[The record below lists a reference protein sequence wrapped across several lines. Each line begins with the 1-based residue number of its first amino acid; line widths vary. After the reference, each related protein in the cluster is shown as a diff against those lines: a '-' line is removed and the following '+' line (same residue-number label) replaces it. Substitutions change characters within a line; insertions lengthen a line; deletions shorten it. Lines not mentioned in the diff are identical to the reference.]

1 MKMKH
6 LRPGAALVALASA
19 LSQTPNPPP
28 APAQESSDTPVL
40 RVTVNL
46 VQVDAVVTDS
56 KGKQVTNL
64 TAGDFEL
71 LQDGKPQKITKF
83 SYISTAAPT
92 PAPAAPKPPVPG
104 RATPPPP
111 AVKLRPSQVRRTI
124 AMVVDDLGLSF
135 ESTAQVRGA
144 LKKFVEEQMQPG
156 DLVAI
161 VRTGAG
167 MGALQ
172 QFTSDKRQLYAAID
186 RVKFNMMGRSGV
198 SAFAPINDSDDG
210 SSAGLD
216 DFRDE
221 YFARGSLGAINYVV
235 GGLKE
240 MPGRKAVILL
250 SDSIRLFNQEGL
262 NDRILES
269 VRQLTDLANRASV
282 VIYSIDPRGLPT
294 LSLTAADNVRGGNP
308 LALSGHM
315 QRRHAEYFESQDGLN
330 YLAQE
335 TGGLFIHDT
344 NDISG
349 GIRSVLD
356 DQRGYYLI
364 GYTPDD
370 TTFQQL
376 KGKDRPYH
384 KIKVRVKPAGL
395 MVRSRTGFFG
405 VPDQQARPAYRTRE
419 EQMFA
424 ALGSPFGGGGV
435 RLRMTALFA
444 TNAQKGSFVQS
455 MLHIDGHD
463 LTFTDEPDGFKKAVV
478 DVLLVT
484 FGDNGTVIDQTS
496 QTFTMR
502 GKADTYKLAMQR
514 GFVHTVN
521 HVVKKPG
528 AYQLR
533 AAVRDSV
540 SQKIGSATQFIEV
553 PDVSK
558 GRLTLSGIVMRASR
572 PPDPP
577 QQPGAAAGP
586 PSTEAQQEPRRQQ
599 AEADSMGTPALRI
612 FHPGR
617 KVEYALQILNA
628 QEDHATKQVQLE
640 SQLFLFR
647 DGQQVYA
654 GKPNP
659 FNAAKT
665 PDGKSVMTAGQL
677 QLGSKMEPGEYAM
690 QIVITDKLAKERY
703 RTVAQSIDFEIV
715 K

>member
-1 MKMKH
+1 MKIKLL
-6 LRPGAALVALASA
+6 LRPGIALLLLAAAF
-19 LSQTPNPPP
+19 SQTRNSGP
-28 APAQESSDTPVL
+28 APAQESPDMPVL

-64 TAGDFEL
+64 TADDFEV
-71 LQDGKPQKITKF
+71 LQDGKRQKITKF

-92 PAPAAPKPPVPG
+92 PTPIAPSGPAIRSAPAPPPV
-104 RATPPPP
+104 R
-111 AVKLRPSQVRRTI
+111 LRPSQVRRTI
-124 AMVVDDLGLSF
+124 ALVVDDLGLSF
-135 ESTAQVRGA
+135 ESTAQIRSA
-144 LKKFVEEQMQPG
+144 LKKFVDQQMQPG

-161 VRTGAG
+161 IRTGAG

-172 QFTSDKRQLYAAID
+172 QFTSDKRQLYAAIE
-186 RVKFNMMGRSGV
+186 RVKYNMMGRGGV
-198 SAFAPINDSDDG
+198 GAFAPINDSDAG
-210 SSAGLD
+210 AGGELSARMD

-221 YFARGSLGAINYVV
+221 YFSRGTLGAINYVV

-250 SDSIRLFNQEGL
+250 SDSIKLFNQEGL

-294 LSLTAADNVRGGNP
+294 LSLTAADHVDPARNP
-308 LALSGHM
+308 KPLGERM
-315 QRRHAEYFESQDGLN
+315 QDRRTEYFQSQDGLN

-344 NDISG
+344 NDIAG
-349 GIRSVLD
+349 GIRTVLD

-370 TTFQQL
+370 ATFQRL
-376 KGKDRPYH
+376 KGQDRKYH
-384 KIKVRVKPAGL
+384 KIRVRLKTASL
-395 MVRSRTGFFG
+395 SVRSRTGFYG
-405 VPDQQARPAYRTRE
+405 VPDQQSRPVYRTRQ
-419 EQMFA
+419 EQLFA

-435 RLRMTALFA
+435 RLHMTALFA
-444 TNAQKGSFVQS
+444 SNPKQGSFVQS

-463 LTFTDEPDGFKKAVV
+463 LTFTDEPDGWKKAVV
-478 DVLLVT
+478 DILLVT
-484 FGDNGTVIDQTS
+484 FGDNGSVVDQTS
-496 QTFTMR
+496 QTFTFRAR
-502 GKADTYKLAMQR
+502 GETYKNAMEH

-521 HVVKKPG
+521 HLVKKPG

-533 AAVRDSV
+533 SAVRDSTTE
-540 SQKIGSATQFIEV
+540 KIGSATQFIEV
-553 PDVSK
+553 PDISK
-558 GRLTLSGIVMRASR
+558 GRLTLSGIVMRASKPAASPN
-572 PPDPP
+572 PP
-577 QQPGAAAGP
+577 AESEEAKL
-586 PSTEAQQEPRRQQ
+586 AQQR
-599 AEADSMGTPALRI
+599 EADIESEGTPALRM
-612 FHPGR
+612 FHPGKR
-617 KVEYALQILNA
+617 VDYAVQILNA
-628 QEDHATKQVQLE
+628 QEDQSTKRAQLE

-654 GKPNP
+654 GKPKP
-659 FNAAKT
+659 FQPEKVAEGN
-665 PDGKSVMTAGQL
+665 SVTSAGQL
-677 QLGSKMEPGEYAM
+677 QLGSNMAPGEYAM
-690 QIVITDKLAKERY
+690 QIVVTDKLAKEKY